1 MRLAC
6 EFAEG
11 AAETLRDPPTTLTI
25 WTIMADVRSM
35 LRAERASRRIT
46 HPNASYTSDG
56 RLLCNLCEMMIKS
69 EATWQGHLHSSGH
82 TLRLDRAREAAA
94 ARNVEATGKK
104 RKAESLDSPSPD
116 DKKRARSAGE
126 EAPNAER
133 QSTEEEGDGDRN
145 VVAPATAPVNVTKP
159 AEVPANGGAP
169 PATDEAVDEA
179 ELAAFERELAAMEQ
193 PSDAAATIQADA
205 TISAAPLTAEELA
218 AQAREEQSAQRGRR
232 DAELE
237 DEREDAA
244 LALQEEFEEMD
255 SLEQRLRKLREKR
268 EALRKGSTESGK
280 PAEVDGALKAGPKG
294 GGVPEAVAEDNDD
307 DSDDDDDEEDF
318 DDWNFGAR

>member
-1 MRLAC
+1 
-6 EFAEG
+6 
-11 AAETLRDPPTTLTI
+11 
-25 WTIMADVRSM
+25 MADVRSM

-69 EATWQGHLHSSGH
+69 EAAWQGHLHSSGH

-126 EAPNAER
+126 EAPNADR
-133 QSTEEEGDGDRN
+133 RSTEESNNGNGDFA
-145 VVAPATAPVNVTKP
+145 APTTAPVNVSPP

-169 PATDEAVDEA
+169 PAPDEAVDEA

-193 PSDAAATIQADA
+193 PSDAAATIQAGA

-268 EALRKGSTESGK
+268 EALRKGSMESGK
-280 PAEVDGALKAGPKG
+280 RAEVDGAFNGGPKG
-294 GGVPEAVAEDNDD
+294 GGGRLGTVAEGGGDSKDD
-307 DSDDDDDEEDF
+307 ETDDDDDEEDL

>member
-1 MRLAC
+1 
-6 EFAEG
+6 
-11 AAETLRDPPTTLTI
+11 
-25 WTIMADVRSM
+25 MADVRSM

-69 EATWQGHLHSSGH
+69 EAAWQGHLHSTGH

-94 ARNVEATGKK
+94 ARTVESAGKK
-104 RKAESLDSPSPD
+104 RKAETLDSPSPD

-126 EAPNAER
+126 EAPNADR
-133 QSTEEEGDGDRN
+133 QSTEERKDREGDIAPPGT
-145 VVAPATAPVNVTKP
+145 APANETRPT
-159 AEVPANGGAP
+159 EVLSNGGAP
-169 PATDEAVDEA
+169 PATDDAVDEA
-179 ELAAFERELAAMEQ
+179 ELATFERELAAMEQ
-193 PSDAAATIQADA
+193 PSDAAAAIQADA

-237 DEREDAA
+237 DEQEDAA

-268 EALRKGSTESGK
+268 EALGKGSTESGK
-280 PAEVDGALKAGPKG
+280 RAEVDGALKDEPKG
-294 GGVPEAVAEDNDD
+294 GGGSENTADGGGDENDD
-307 DSDDDDDEEDF
+307 ETDDDDDDEDF

>member
-1 MRLAC
+1 
-6 EFAEG
+6 
-11 AAETLRDPPTTLTI
+11 
-25 WTIMADVRSM
+25 MADVRSM

-56 RLLCNLCEMMIKS
+56 RLLCNLCETMIKS
-69 EATWQGHLHSSGH
+69 EAAWQGHLHSTGH

-94 ARNVEATGKK
+94 ARNVEPAGRK
-104 RKAESLDSPSPD
+104 RKAETLDSPSPD

-126 EAPNAER
+126 EAPDADR
-133 QSTEEEGDGDRN
+133 QAVEEGGDGDGDS
-145 VVAPATAPVNVTKP
+145 AAPVNVARPT
-159 AEVPANGGAP
+159 EVPANGGAP
-169 PATDEAVDEA
+169 PATDDAVDEA

-193 PSDAAATIQADA
+193 PSDAAAAIQADA

-218 AQAREEQSAQRGRR
+218 AQAREEQSAQRGRH

-268 EALRKGSTESGK
+268 EALRKGSMESGK
-280 PAEVDGALKAGPKG
+280 RAEVNGALKDGPKG
-294 GGVPEAVAEDNDD
+294 GGGSASVPEGGGDDNDD
-307 DSDDDDDEEDF
+307 ETDDDDDEEDY

>member
-1 MRLAC
+1 
-6 EFAEG
+6 
-11 AAETLRDPPTTLTI
+11 
-25 WTIMADVRSM
+25 MADVRSM

-69 EATWQGHLHSSGH
+69 EAAWQGHLHSTGH

-94 ARNVEATGKK
+94 ARNVESAGKK
-104 RKAESLDSPSPD
+104 RKAETLDSPSPD

-126 EAPNAER
+126 EAPNADR
-133 QSTEEEGDGDRN
+133 QSAEERKDGDGGIA
-145 VVAPATAPVNVTKP
+145 APATAHVDEARPT
-159 AEVPANGGAP
+159 EVPSNGGAP
-169 PATDEAVDEA
+169 PATDDAVDEA

-193 PSDAAATIQADA
+193 PSDAAAAIQADA

-280 PAEVDGALKAGPKG
+280 RAEVDGALKDGPKAG
-294 GGVPEAVAEDNDD
+294 GGGSETVAEGGGNGNDD
-307 DSDDDDDEEDF
+307 GTDDDDDDDEEDF

>member
-1 MRLAC
+1 
-6 EFAEG
+6 
-11 AAETLRDPPTTLTI
+11 
-25 WTIMADVRSM
+25 MADVRSM

-56 RLLCNLCEMMIKS
+56 RLLCNLCEMMVKS
-69 EATWQGHLHSSGH
+69 EAAWQGHLHSTGH

-94 ARNVEATGKK
+94 ARNLESAGKK
-104 RKAESLDSPSPD
+104 RKAETLDSPSPD

-126 EAPNAER
+126 EAPNADR
-133 QSTEEEGDGDRN
+133 QSTEEKKDGNEDIA
-145 VVAPATAPVNVTKP
+145 APATAHVNEARPT
-159 AEVPANGGAP
+159 EVPSNGGAP
-169 PATDEAVDEA
+169 LATDDAVDEA

-268 EALRKGSTESGK
+268 EALRKGSTGSGK
-280 PAEVDGALKAGPKG
+280 RAEIDGALKDRPKAGGSSSETAAEG
-294 GGVPEAVAEDNDD
+294 GGDENDD
-307 DSDDDDDEEDF
+307 ETDDDDDEEDF

>member
-1 MRLAC
+1 
-6 EFAEG
+6 
-11 AAETLRDPPTTLTI
+11 
-25 WTIMADVRSM
+25 
-35 LRAERASRRIT
+35 
-46 HPNASYTSDG
+46 
-56 RLLCNLCEMMIKS
+56 MIKS
-69 EATWQGHLHSSGH
+69 EAAWQGHLHSTGH

-94 ARNVEATGKK
+94 ARNVERAGKK

-126 EAPNAER
+126 EAPNADR
-133 QSTEEEGDGDRN
+133 QAVEEGGDGHGDIA
-145 VVAPATAPVNVTKP
+145 APATAPVNVARPT
-159 AEVPANGGAP
+159 EVPANGGAP
-169 PATDEAVDEA
+169 PATDDAVDEA

-193 PSDAAATIQADA
+193 PSDAAAAIQADA

-268 EALRKGSTESGK
+268 EALRKGSMESGK
-280 PAEVDGALKAGPKG
+280 RAEVHDTLKGGPKG
-294 GGVPEAVAEDNDD
+294 GDGSEAVAEGGDDDNDD
-307 DSDDDDDEEDF
+307 ESDDDEEEDF

>member
-1 MRLAC
+1 
-6 EFAEG
+6 
-11 AAETLRDPPTTLTI
+11 
-25 WTIMADVRSM
+25 MADVRSM
-35 LRAERASRRIT
+35 LRAERVSRRIT

-69 EATWQGHLHSSGH
+69 EAAWQGHLHSTGH

-94 ARNVEATGKK
+94 ARNFEPAGKK
-104 RKAESLDSPSPD
+104 RKAETLDSPSPD

-126 EAPNAER
+126 EAPNEGR
-133 QSTEEEGDGDRN
+133 QSTEERKDGNGDIA
-145 VVAPATAPVNVTKP
+145 APATAHVNEARPT
-159 AEVPANGGAP
+159 EVPANGGAP
-169 PATDEAVDEA
+169 PATDDAVDEA

-193 PSDAAATIQADA
+193 PSDAAAAIQADA

-268 EALRKGSTESGK
+268 EALRKGSMESGK
-280 PAEVDGALKAGPKG
+280 RAEVEGALKDGPKAG
-294 GGVPEAVAEDNDD
+294 GGGSETVPEGGGDENDD
-307 DSDDDDDEEDF
+307 ETDDDDDEEDF

>member
-1 MRLAC
+1 
-6 EFAEG
+6 
-11 AAETLRDPPTTLTI
+11 
-25 WTIMADVRSM
+25 MADVRSM

-69 EATWQGHLHSSGH
+69 EAAWQGHLHSTGH
-82 TLRLDRAREAAA
+82 TLRLDRPREAAA
-94 ARNVEATGKK
+94 ARNVESAGRK
-104 RKAESLDSPSPD
+104 RKAETLDSPSPD

-126 EAPNAER
+126 EATNTDR
-133 QSTEEEGDGDRN
+133 QAVEEGRDEDRDIA
-145 VVAPATAPVNVTKP
+145 APATAHVNEARPT
-159 AEVPANGGAP
+159 EVPPNGGAP
-169 PATDEAVDEA
+169 PATDDAVDEA

-193 PSDAAATIQADA
+193 PSDAAAAIKADA

-255 SLEQRLRKLREKR
+255 GLEQRLRKLREKR
-268 EALRKGSTESGK
+268 EALRKGSTGSGK
-280 PAEVDGALKAGPKG
+280 RAEVDGALKDGPKG
-294 GGVPEAVAEDNDD
+294 GGGSEAVADGGGDENDD
-307 DSDDDDDEEDF
+307 ETDDDDDEEDF

>member
-1 MRLAC
+1 
-6 EFAEG
+6 
-11 AAETLRDPPTTLTI
+11 
-25 WTIMADVRSM
+25 MADVRSM

-69 EATWQGHLHSSGH
+69 EAAWQGHLHSTGH

-94 ARNVEATGKK
+94 ARNVESTGKK
-104 RKAESLDSPSPD
+104 RKAETLDSPSPD

-126 EAPNAER
+126 EAPNTDR
-133 QSTEEEGDGDRN
+133 QAVEEGGDGDGDIA
-145 VVAPATAPVNVTKP
+145 APATAGVNEARPT
-159 AEVPANGGAP
+159 EVLSNGGAP
-169 PATDEAVDEA
+169 PTADDAVDEA

-193 PSDAAATIQADA
+193 PSDAAAAIQADA

-232 DAELE
+232 DVELE

-244 LALQEEFEEMD
+244 LALQEEFEGMD
-255 SLEQRLRKLREKR
+255 SLEQRLQKLREKR
-268 EALRKGSTESGK
+268 EALRKGSMESGK
-280 PAEVDGALKAGPKG
+280 RAEVDRALKDGPKG
-294 GGVPEAVAEDNDD
+294 GGGGGSETIAEGGGDENDD
-307 DSDDDDDEEDF
+307 ESDDDDEEDF